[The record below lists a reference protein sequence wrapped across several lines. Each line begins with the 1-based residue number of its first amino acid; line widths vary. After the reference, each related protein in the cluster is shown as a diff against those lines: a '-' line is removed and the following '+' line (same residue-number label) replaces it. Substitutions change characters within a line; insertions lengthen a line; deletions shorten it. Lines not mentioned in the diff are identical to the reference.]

1 MNLLRLL
8 AVSFI
13 VIFLFSCVEKKP
25 VTVKEF
31 YAEDL
36 QDFLNKMKTY
46 SSIEGTLN
54 LQYEGKSNL
63 QGDASLKISP
73 NQLLLRVYYL
83 GFPAGEIYEE
93 NGKVDSNLAIEH
105 DKLKQLATGI
115 RKGFLWWQGDFL
127 FEENADVYILKE
139 KNNDRIIKLDKL
151 GFMPLN
157 QILTVEGQTIEIN
170 YTNYYKIQT
179 EDGTV
184 LNMPLTIE
192 VYYKNIRLKIKIER
206 LKIKNA

>member
-170 YTNYYKIQT
+170 YTNYDKIQT

>member
-8 AVSFI
+8 VVSFI
-13 VIFLFSCVEKKP
+13 VIFLFSCAEKKP
-25 VTVKEF
+25 VMVKQF

-54 LQYEGKSNL
+54 LQYEGKSTL

-73 NQLLLRVYYL
+73 NQLLLRIYYL

-93 NGKVDSNLAIEH
+93 NGKIDSNLLIEQ

-115 RKGFLWWQGDFL
+115 RKGFLWWQGDFSL
-127 FEENADVYILKE
+127 EENADIYILKE

-170 YTNYYKIQT
+170 YNNYDKIQT
-179 EDGTV
+179 EEGTV
-184 LNMPLTIE
+184 LNMPIIIE

>member
-1 MNLLRLL
+1 M
-8 AVSFI
+8 
-13 VIFLFSCVEKKP
+13 
-25 VTVKEF
+25 VKQF

-54 LQYEGKSNL
+54 LQYEGKSTL

-73 NQLLLRVYYL
+73 NQLLLRIYYL

-93 NGKVDSNLAIEH
+93 NGKIDSNLLIEQ

-115 RKGFLWWQGDFL
+115 RKGFLWWQGDFSL
-127 FEENADVYILKE
+127 EENADIYILKE

-170 YTNYYKIQT
+170 YNNYDKIQT
-179 EDGTV
+179 EEGTV
-184 LNMPLTIE
+184 LNMPIIIE